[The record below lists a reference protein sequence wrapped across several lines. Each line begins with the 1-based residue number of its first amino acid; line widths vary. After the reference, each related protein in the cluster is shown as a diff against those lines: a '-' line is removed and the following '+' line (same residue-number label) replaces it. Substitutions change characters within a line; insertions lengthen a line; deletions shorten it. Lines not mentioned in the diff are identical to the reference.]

1 MPGGGGW
8 KMEEG
13 DHLKLA
19 ALTDITVNLP
29 RKNFTRGGGALGEAF
44 IN

>member
-1 MPGGGGW
+1 
-8 KMEEG
+8 MEEG

-19 ALTDITVNLP
+19 ALTDTTVTTLLE
-29 RKNFTRGGGALGEAF
+29 RILLEEGGRLAGEAF